1 MGSAICIQRV
11 VALPNLIRGV
21 SGRLRERTILVKCT
35 IMLMPLVCVCTPPPP
50 PPVEM
55 AVHQVQTVRGAIDPR
70 EMGMALTH
78 EHILVDFVGADRV
91 TPDRYDA
98 DEVFEVMLPHLNDL
112 KEAGIQTL
120 FECTPDYLG
129 RDPALLKRLSE
140 ASGLHIVTNTGL
152 YQDPY
157 LPKWAHEAS
166 AEELAQRWIAEATE
180 GIGPER
186 IKPGFIKIA
195 TNEGDLKPVQ
205 RKIVRAAALTSKAT
219 GLTIASHTPT
229 GRAALQQLDILEE
242 VGVSATHLVV
252 VHADGEPNQQLHF
265 EIAARGA
272 WLSYDGI
279 RESNARQKLPL
290 VLEALRRYPD
300 QLLISQDAGWYHVG
314 EPKGGEVVPFSW
326 LPHSFVPMLTEAGV
340 GQDEI
345 DRLLIHNP
353 ARAFAIRLPAS

>member
-1 MGSAICIQRV
+1 M
-11 VALPNLIRGV
+11 
-21 SGRLRERTILVKCT
+21 RERTILVKWT
-35 IMLMPLVCVCTPPPP
+35 IMLMPLVCVCAPPPP

-55 AVHQVQTVRGAIDPR
+55 PVDQVQTVRGAIDPR

-78 EHILVDFVGADRV
+78 EHILVDFVGADGV

-157 LPKWAHEAS
+157 LPKWAHQAS
-166 AEELAQRWIAEATE
+166 ALELAQRWIAEATE

-205 RKIVRAAALTSKAT
+205 RKIVRAAS
-219 GLTIASHTPT
+219 
-229 GRAALQQLDILEE
+229 
-242 VGVSATHLVV
+242 
-252 VHADGEPNQQLHF
+252 
-265 EIAARGA
+265 AAR
-272 WLSYDGI
+272 ST
-279 RESNARQKLPL
+279 SNASVPL
-290 VLEALRRYPD
+290 STER
-300 QLLISQDAGWYHVG
+300 
-314 EPKGGEVVPFSW
+314 
-326 LPHSFVPMLTEAGV
+326 SF
-340 GQDEI
+340 
-345 DRLLIHNP
+345 R
-353 ARAFAIRLPAS
+353 S